1 VTVAVGT
8 HSVVD
13 AIMTVLRRAGV
24 ELLSAYPTTPLIDAA
39 TRAGIRPVLCRQERV
54 GVGIAD
60 GFSRVADGGEFGV
73 FACQY
78 GPGAENAFGGVA
90 SAHADGIPMLVLP
103 LGNAMVRRQ
112 VPPMFQSA
120 AAFGPI
126 SKSYEVIA
134 RPGDVHDVMRRALSA
149 VRNGPPGPVVVEI
162 PFDVASRPARAGP
175 DEQPVENAARP
186 AADPA
191 DVERALDVLID
202 ADRPVILAGAGVLRA
217 GASAELVELAE
228 LLACPVV
235 TTLSGKSA
243 MPERHALSLGTAT
256 RVAPGP
262 VVQYL
267 RAADVVFAIGSS
279 LTDHFL
285 SPRLPEGARLIHA
298 TLNPRDLQKARH
310 SDHPLFGDARLVL
323 RQFVE
328 AARERA
334 TRRPA
339 VAEVG
344 AEIEQSRTR
353 WLAEWNP
360 ILSSD
365 AVPITPYRVLH
376 EFMQIVDPDTA
387 IVTHDSGSPRDQIV
401 PFYRAGGPNT
411 YLGWGKSHALG
422 GGLGLALGAKLA
434 APDKLVVHFQGDA
447 AFGMTGLD
455 LETAVR
461 CSIPILSVVLNNSTM
476 AIESSS
482 LVDSHDAFNARDI
495 GGDYTALACALGLP
509 ARRVE
514 RPAELADAL
523 HWAIRRTV
531 DGEPALIE
539 VITSAET
546 RFSNRGAVSFSH
558 ELGAATR
565 EEGAA

>member
-1 VTVAVGT
+1 VTVAAGT
-8 HSVVD
+8 QAVVD
-13 AIMTVLRRAGV
+13 AVVAALRRDGV

-39 TRAGIRPVLCRQERV
+39 TRAGIRAVLCRQERV

-60 GFSRVADGGEFGV
+60 GYSRVAPDGRYGV

-78 GPGAENAFGGVA
+78 GPGAENAFGGIA
-90 SAHADGIPMLVLP
+90 SAHADGIPLLVLP

-112 VPPMFQSA
+112 VPPMFQSV
-120 AAFGPI
+120 AAFGRI
-126 SKSYEVIA
+126 SKSYEVVT

-149 VRNGPPGPVVVEI
+149 MRNGPPGPVVVEI
-162 PFDVASRPARAGP
+162 PFDLALRAAPPAP
-175 DEQPVENAARP
+175 DDELGDRAARP
-186 AADPA
+186 AADAA
-191 DVERALDVLID
+191 DVERALDTLLD
-202 ADRPVILAGAGVLRA
+202 AERPVILAGAGVLRA

-228 LLACPVV
+228 LLACPVL

-243 MPERHALSLGTAT
+243 MPELHPLSLGTAT
-256 RVAPGP
+256 RVAPEP
-262 VVQYL
+262 VVSFL
-267 RAADVVFAIGSS
+267 RDADVVFAIGSS

-285 SPRLPEGARLIHA
+285 SPRLPAGARVIHA
-298 TLNPRDLQKARH
+298 TLDPRDFHKSQR
-310 SDHPLFGDARLVL
+310 SEYVLFGDAKLVL
-323 RQFVE
+323 AQFLE
-328 AARERA
+328 AAKERA
-334 TRRPA
+334 P
-339 VAEVG
+339 VARTSEEV
-344 AEIEQSRTR
+344 AAAIERSRAP

-360 ILSSD
+360 ILTSND
-365 AVPITPYRVLH
+365 IPMTPYRVLH
-376 EFMQIVDPDTA
+376 EFMQRVDPDTA

-455 LETAVR
+455 LDTAAR

-476 AIESSS
+476 AIETPS
-482 LVDSHDAFNARDI
+482 LVDSHEAFNARDI
-495 GGDYTALACALGLP
+495 GGDYTALAAGLGVA

-514 RPAELADAL
+514 RPAELRDVFD
-523 HWAIRRTV
+523 WAIRTTI
-531 DGEPALIE
+531 DGKPALVE

-546 RFSNRGAVSFSH
+546 RFSHRGAISFSH
-558 ELGAATR
+558 E
-565 EEGAA
+565 EGAAA